1 MTEKTISQLKV
12 PESILNSW
20 QRIVDVLAKLTNVPT
35 AIIMRNE
42 YPYLEALI
50 TSNTEDNPIPS
61 GYKEKIFGTYCEVTI
76 GNKKMHK
83 VSNALKDPIHKN
95 KPGLKENQL
104 ISYLGFPLEWPT
116 GEVFGTICIVDKMER
131 NFSKEQIDLMREFKK
146 SVNSNLELIYK
157 NELLKKAQKRIK
169 EQRDNLKL
177 LTSTVRHDIA
187 NNLTYIKGFL
197 EMKQMKSELPEEFE
211 NQLLPYV
218 KSSINSIENIKK
230 LEDLFTKKK
239 ELREIYPKNII
250 EDYGSNFSEEVN
262 ITGTC
267 KVRADELLEL
277 AVKEL
282 IRNAFKHTDT
292 PKIDFTLLE
301 DETSSRIKIQDY
313 GSGLPEE
320 IVESHFQNKT
330 KQRELK
336 GLTIV
341 EKIMN
346 RYNGEL
352 RYEKNDKG
360 SLFELVWYKTGKRS
374 SSKNITQKL

>member
-1 MTEKTISQLKV
+1 MTEKTISHLKV

-20 QRIVDVLAKLTNVPT
+20 QRIVDVLAKLTNVPA

-42 YPYLEALI
+42 YPYLKALI

-61 GYKEKIFGTYCEVTI
+61 DYKEKIFGTYCEVTI

-83 VSNALKDPIHKN
+83 VSNALKNPIYKN
-95 KPGLKENQL
+95 KPGLEENQL

-116 GEVFGTICIVDKMER
+116 GEVFGTICIVDKKER
-131 NFSKEQIDLMREFKK
+131 NFSKEQVDLMREFKI

-157 NELLKKAQKRIK
+157 NGLLKKAQERIK

-197 EMKQMKSELPEEFE
+197 EMKQMKSELPEEFD

-218 KSSINSIENIKK
+218 KSSIKSIENIKK

-267 KVRADELLEL
+267 TVRADELLEL

-292 PKIDFTLLE
+292 PKIDITLLE

-313 GSGLPEE
+313 GSGLPQQ

-352 RYEKNDKG
+352 RYEKNEKG
-360 SLFELVWYKTGKRS
+360 ALFELIWYKTGKRS
-374 SSKNITQKL
+374 SSKYITQKL